1 MNKIIIQLT
10 TFLII
15 ATLFLV
21 SSCKKDD
28 VTPPRKNYVLADI
41 EGDNFA
47 KAPYKAVAYEIL
59 SDTDYIY
66 ITSNSGGYF
75 MSLTFDVDIAEGT
88 YSAQNDPF
96 GFSCGPYPI
105 SNQNN
110 YYVPVLDGSFTITTK
125 DTEEK
130 WLEGTFNTS
139 AYHATLFDT
148 IRITDGEFGVFY

>member
-1 MNKIIIQLT
+1 MNKIIIQFT

-15 ATLFLV
+15 VTLFLV

-28 VTPPRKNYVLADI
+28 VAPPRKNYVLADL

-59 SDTDYIY
+59 CDTDYIY

-75 MSLTFDVDIAEGT
+75 MSLTFDIDVLEGT
-88 YSAQNDPF
+88 YASSSNPF

-105 SNQNN
+105 TNPNN
-110 YYVPVLDGSFTITTK
+110 YYVLVLDGSFTITTK
-125 DTEEK
+125 DTEAK
-130 WLEGTFNTS
+130 WIEGTFYTS

-148 IRITDGEFGVFY
+148 ISIMDGEFGVFY